1 MALRIDDIPFN
12 LRAGDV
18 VKHVLC
24 IDSRFRENPK
34 LTSANDFYFR
44 LISPIRNVLRIRITS
59 IEFPN
64 AYYIF
69 SAARKN
75 NAFQITWGTSFVTF
89 VIPDGNYSAGDLLT
103 TLNQFIADNVPLAWL
118 KIGFDPITGKFTFTG
133 TQPFTLDTTCSN
145 VPPPVTGYVLPLT
158 YNRPFDYGL
167 GYNMGFSRG
176 TFESTLPDASGNCFV
191 ISDQLSD
198 FSGDSY
204 LFLKV
209 NNFDCVRQT
218 VVGTDFNA
226 LAKIVLRDPKT
237 YMTFDDYASQHAK
250 EVTFPNPQ
258 DLSRFHIQLLDPYG
272 VPVGIDS
279 SEYSFSLEVIEVQ
292 NLGLYNTIRDS
303 FAATWKI

>member
-24 IDSRFRENPK
+24 IDSRFRENPA
-34 LTSANDFYFR
+34 LTSANDFFFR

-69 SAARKN
+69 SKERKN
-75 NAFQITWGTSFVTF
+75 NAFQIIWGTSFVTF

-103 TLNQFIADNVPLAWL
+103 TLNQFIAANVVLSWL
-118 KIGFDPITGKFTFTG
+118 TIDFDAISGKFTFTG
-133 TQPFTLDTTCSN
+133 TQPFTLDTTCSH
-145 VPPPVTGYVLPLT
+145 VPPPATGYVLPLT
-158 YNRPFDYGL
+158 YDRQFDYGL

-176 TFESTLPDASGNCFV
+176 KFDSTLPDASGNCFV

-204 LFLKV
+204 LFLKI

-272 VPVGIDS
+272 VPVGMNS

-292 NLGLYNTIRDS
+292 NLGLYNTIRDA

>member
-18 VKHVLC
+18 VKHILS
-24 IDSRFRENPK
+24 IDSRFRENTA
-34 LTSANDFYFR
+34 LTSSNDFFFR
-44 LISPIRNVLRIRITS
+44 LLSPIRNVLRIRITS

-75 NAFQITWGTSFVTF
+75 NAFQIIWGTSFVTF
-89 VIPDGNYSAGDLLT
+89 VIPDGNYSAGDLVN
-103 TLNQFIADNVPLAWL
+103 TLRKFIAENVAVSWL
-118 KIGFDPITGKFTFTG
+118 TIDFNPINGKFTFAG
-133 TQPFTLDTTCSN
+133 SQPFTLDTTCSN
-145 VPPPVTGYVLPLT
+145 VPPPVTGYILPLT
-158 YNRPFDYGL
+158 YDRPFDYGL

-176 TFESTLPDASGNCFV
+176 KFDSSLPDASGTHFV
-191 ISDQLSD
+191 ISDNFSD

-204 LFLKV
+204 LFLKI

-218 VVGTDFNA
+218 VVETDFNA
-226 LAKIVLRDPKT
+226 MAKIILRDPKT

-272 VPVGIDS
+272 VPVDMGS
-279 SEYSFSLEVIEVQ
+279 SEFSFSLEVIEVR
-292 NLGLYNTIRDS
+292 NLGLYNTIRDA